1 MAKTNFKLVLSFFL
15 LLIIDVSAQEN
26 KIRLSLQDC
35 IDIVKNDNYIIK
47 NSRIDIKVSE
57 EKIREAEKNWIPN
70 INAYFNNY
78 YNLYSHNHDLDEIYF
93 HSDVNSHEAGTENH
107 NHKEHFNR
115 LYSEYKNEFGLETNV
130 LLYNYNS
137 LKIKKEKSRL
147 DNNASIYKSL
157 DIENKIII
165 SLNELYFEALL
176 NNEILK
182 ISDNNVK
189 NIIDL
194 FNITQKK
201 YKVGVITKFELNQV
215 KQEYNSAIFDLA
227 EKRMNLELSIFNLIN
242 FLQKDYK
249 IHNIELS
256 EDLSNVMFGNIL
268 YTEETIKETISDYP
282 SLLAEKNNLFS
293 IQYETKLLKNRL
305 KPKIF
310 GFYSIGSNYIGSLET
325 LIKNDPLL
333 TQWKNN
339 FTNRIG
345 IGISIPILNEYSIK
359 SSILQANLN
368 EEKQKN
374 VLLNEENNL
383 YKLIM
388 NEILM
393 YNNGIELMKIS
404 EEKVLNSKEV
414 YDMSFIAYQ
423 SGVINLYDLNKSR
436 YDNIA
441 NITELANLKIKN
453 LLKLKMIEVYTS
465 DR

>member
-227 EKRMNLELSIFNLIN
+227 EKRMNLELSN
-242 FLQKDYK
+242 F
-249 IHNIELS
+249 
-256 EDLSNVMFGNIL
+256 
-268 YTEETIKETISDYP
+268 
-282 SLLAEKNNLFS
+282 
-293 IQYETKLLKNRL
+293 
-305 KPKIF
+305 
-310 GFYSIGSNYIGSLET
+310 
-325 LIKNDPLL
+325 
-333 TQWKNN
+333 
-339 FTNRIG
+339 
-345 IGISIPILNEYSIK
+345 
-359 SSILQANLN
+359 
-368 EEKQKN
+368 
-374 VLLNEENNL
+374 
-383 YKLIM
+383 
-388 NEILM
+388 
-393 YNNGIELMKIS
+393 
-404 EEKVLNSKEV
+404 
-414 YDMSFIAYQ
+414 
-423 SGVINLYDLNKSR
+423 
-436 YDNIA
+436 
-441 NITELANLKIKN
+441 
-453 LLKLKMIEVYTS
+453 
-465 DR
+465 